1 MVELLK
7 AFDKFLWGLPLILG
21 ILGTGIYISIKTG
34 GIQFR
39 KLSFPLKNTL
49 GNIFEKDH
57 DHKSGDI
64 SPFQTLA
71 TALVK
76 LSNDF
81 FKDPERIIKSSDE
94 DKSYLK

>member
-1 MVELLK
+1 MIELLK
-7 AFDKFLWGLPLILG
+7 DFDKFLWGLPLIVG

-39 KLSFPLKNTL
+39 KLSFALRHTL

-64 SPFQTLA
+64 
-71 TALVK
+71 
-76 LSNDF
+76 
-81 FKDPERIIKSSDE
+81 
-94 DKSYLK
+94 